1 MAEVIKLHPAAD
13 PNTVL
18 SGAMDVYDSVVVLG
32 WDTDGGFSGRS
43 SLNLEIA
50 DALLLVE
57 LFKAAI
63 LSEAVD

>member
-18 SGAMDVYDSVVVLG
+18 AGAMDVYDSVVVLG
-32 WDTDGGFSGRS
+32 WDAEGGFSGRS

>member
-1 MAEVIKLHPAAD
+1 MTEVIKLHPAAD

-18 SGAMDVYDSVVVLG
+18 AGAMDVYDSVVVLG
-32 WDTDGGFSGRS
+32 WDTEGGFSGRS

>member
-1 MAEVIKLHPAAD
+1 
-13 PNTVL
+13 
-18 SGAMDVYDSVVVLG
+18 MDVYDSVVVLG
-32 WDTDGGFSGRS
+32 WDKEGGFSGRS